1 MLAKAIPVLI
11 LLVAT
16 YQALAADPFVGSWKV
31 SAGRSLLEGPAP
43 SLPMNLTADYKLSAN
58 GDLLVTMTAFR
69 NNQTVHT
76 EIVKNYVECD
86 GAEQQLTFRQPPV
99 NVWPEIARFRS
110 PTLSISC
117 NKIGMRGRA
126 LDVVLRS
133 NGKLVASSRR
143 TISESDGF
151 IIEVKTGITPS
162 GDYYRSFLVWE
173 RK

>member
-1 MLAKAIPVLI
+1 MLTKAIPVLI

-16 YQALAADPFVGSWKV
+16 YQALGANPFLGNWKV
-31 SAGRSLLEGPAP
+31 SAGRSLQEAAP
-43 SLPMNLTADYKLSAN
+43 SLPMNLTADYKLGAN

-86 GAEQQLTFRQPPV
+86 GSEQQLTFRQPPG

-110 PTLSISC
+110 PTISIAC
-117 NKIGMRGRA
+117 NKIGVESRA

-162 GDYYRSFLVWE
+162 GEYYRWLLVWE